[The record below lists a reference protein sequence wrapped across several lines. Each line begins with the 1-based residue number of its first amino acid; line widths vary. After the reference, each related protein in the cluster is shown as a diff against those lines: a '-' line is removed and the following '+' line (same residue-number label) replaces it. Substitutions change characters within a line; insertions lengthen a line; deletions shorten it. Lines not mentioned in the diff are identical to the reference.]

1 MNQNEQLQNELSQAT
16 CDLINAVAFA
26 SEWQGQAVQLR
37 DRIER
42 ALQVLREAQTYRHFV
57 GGWNGGGVLLPA
69 KANDGDWVEVDIVA
83 QLRKILE
90 GEQQ

>member
-1 MNQNEQLQNELSQAT
+1 MIEQLQNELSQAT

-42 ALQVLREAQTYRHFV
+42 ALQVLRNAQTYDCHSV
-57 GGWNGGGVLLPA
+57 YVCGVM
-69 KANDGDWVEVDIVA
+69 KAGKHNAGDWVEADVLSEV
-83 QLRKILE
+83 RKILE
-90 GEQQ
+90 GTP

>member
-1 MNQNEQLQNELSQAT
+1 MIEQLQNELSQAT

-42 ALQVLREAQTYRHFV
+42 ALQVLRNAQTYDCQSGDVLGGMKACRH
-57 GGWNGGGVLLPA
+57 NA
-69 KANDGDWVEVDIVA
+69 GDWVEAEVLSEV
-83 QLRKILE
+83 RKILE
-90 GEQQ
+90 GTT